1 MGWDGMVTDDFGDSD
16 PNCGAAFKAA
26 APDYLDGVLFGCE
39 EVNPD
44 LAPVPPLVMPVC
56 GSAAA

>member
-1 MGWDGMVTDDFGDSD
+1 MFEDGDSD

-26 APDYLDGVLFGCE
+26 APDFLEGELFGCG

-44 LAPVPPLVMPVC
+44 VEAEAPTDGPVC
-56 GSAAA
+56 VSASA